1 MGKTS
6 LTLTLPCDMSRV
18 LYLGPDPGELALRN
32 VDIRA
37 LESQNGVW
45 DQEVLQE
52 VYNYILLNRKLYDW
66 LVIDGLDTIGN
77 EVNYYNQETY
87 KDGRKAWDQT
97 NIFMDR
103 WIRRTRDVNGISTL
117 WITHPVEKA
126 DDMNRVKIKPAMPG
140 NQLKDN
146 INNYFDIIGF
156 MKQVRTAD
164 GSLTPLIQFSKVPD
178 ERYEVGD
185 RSGQL
190 LPYEAPNMAAIVEKV
205 KKAGMSFSDYL
216 GEPTP
221 GEIESLKIL
230 LKLDKVGT
238 KRKQVEDVLSKCKVK
253 SPAELSRVQY
263 NELMQLL

>member
-1 MGKTS
+1 MN
-6 LTLTLPCDMSRV
+6 RI

-32 VDIRA
+32 VDVNA
-37 LESQNGVW
+37 LQAMNGVW
-45 DQEVLQE
+45 DQEMLQE
-52 VYNYILLNRKLYDW
+52 VYDFVLLNRKNYEW
-66 LVIDGLDTIGN
+66 LVIDGLDTVGN
-77 EVNYYNQETY
+77 EVNYFHQEMY
-87 KDGRKAWDQT
+87 KDGRKAWEQT

-103 WIRRTRDVNGISTL
+103 WIRRMRDINGLSTL
-117 WITHPVEKA
+117 WISHPVEKT
-126 DDMNRVKIKPAMPG
+126 DDMNRVKVKPAMPG

-164 GSLTPLIQFSKVPD
+164 GSLTPLIQFSKIPD

-190 LPYEAPNMAAIVEKV
+190 LPYEAPNIAAIVDKV
-205 KKAGMSFSDYL
+205 RRAGMSFSDYS

-221 GEIESLKIL
+221 GEIESLKLL
-230 LKLDKVGT
+230 LKLNKTGE
-238 KRKQVEDVLSKCKVK
+238 KRLIVEKSLEKAGVK
-253 SPAELSRVQY
+253 SPAELTREQY